1 MFASFRHLS
10 ASRLHRSGAALFSLV
25 AGLPVFGQ
33 FASRPV
39 TALPSA
45 ELVPSTIVW
54 NRAGDLIQ
62 PRFAHTATL
71 LLNDKVLIYG
81 GYTSDERQSLI
92 GLRSSEV
99 FDPVTRTWG
108 LPTSAFY
115 ARAGHQATLLSNGR
129 VLVTGGAYQVRA
141 EEIYNPATNSWYST
155 TPMLTQRSSHT
166 ATRLHSGKVLVV
178 GGYNPGSTEPWGWLS
193 SAEIY
198 DPDTHTWTSTGS
210 LSTGRFSH
218 VANLLPDGRVL
229 VVGGFVTTGE
239 SNSAEL
245 FDPATGTWSPASGTF
260 YNRVGGMHR
269 GTTLRDGS
277 VVITGGYVND
287 TLGPSI
293 PDVEVF
299 SPKTLGFYSVG
310 DLHEPRRYHEA
321 TLLANG
327 KVLVSGG
334 HHRTKAVP
342 GGFTLTSTE
351 IYDPATF
358 VWTAVG
364 HMNVARTNHTLTAL
378 SDGRVLAAGGT
389 NMTDSQLAQRS
400 SELFISGFGAR
411 IGTREVVAERSSSV
425 LAKP

>member
-1 MFASFRHLS
+1 MFASFRRS
-10 ASRLHRSGAALFSLV
+10 FSSRLRPPSTAFLSLV
-25 AGLPVFGQ
+25 AIAPVFGQ
-33 FASRPV
+33 LASRPV
-39 TALPSA
+39 AALPTA
-45 ELVPSTIVW
+45 DLVPSTIVW

-62 PRFAHTATL
+62 PRLAHTATL
-71 LLNDKVLIYG
+71 LLNGKVLVYG
-81 GYTSDERQSLI
+81 GYASNERQSLVS
-92 GLRSSEV
+92 LRSSEV

-108 LPTSAFY
+108 LATSAFY
-115 ARAGHQATLLSNGR
+115 ARAGHQATLLPNGR
-129 VLVTGGAYQVRA
+129 VLVTGGAYNIRA

-155 TPMLTQRSSHT
+155 TRMLTERTSHT

-178 GGYNPGSTEPWGWLS
+178 GGYNPYSSDPWGWLS

-198 DPDTHTWTSTGS
+198 DPDTHTWSPTGS
-210 LSTGRFSH
+210 LSAGRFSH

-260 YNRVGGMHR
+260 YDRVGGMHR

-321 TLLANG
+321 ALLTNG

-351 IYDPATF
+351 TYDPATF

-364 HMNVARTNHTLTAL
+364 HMNIARTNHTLTAL
-378 SDGRVLAAGGT
+378 PDGRVLAAGGT
-389 NMTDSQLAQRS
+389 NQTDPQLAQRS

-411 IGTREVVAERSSSV
+411 VTPRVPKTGVFNAAAIQ
-425 LAKP
+425 P